1 MTIEI
6 EIKIDT
12 SKCTGSGKCVEVC
25 PMQVLEIVTVGEKK
39 QSRVKDLDSCYGCHL
54 CELECP
60 NEAIKVYPPLDE
72 LVTG

>member
-6 EIKIDT
+6 EIKHDT
-12 SKCTGSGKCVEVC
+12 SKCTGCGTCVEQCAMGVF
-25 PMQVLEIVTVGEKK
+25 EIVTVGGEKK
-39 QSRVKDLDSCYGCHL
+39 SRVKDLDSCYGCHN
-54 CELECP
+54 CELFCP